1 MAETRKARKRR
12 HEEGFFQ
19 KYCNGR
25 GIDIGCG
32 NDPILPDVDMWDLSI
47 SKDHDATY
55 MKGIPDNT
63 YDFVYSSHCL
73 EDLEKPDVA
82 IKNWWRIL
90 RDDGYL
96 IIFVPHRDLFE
107 LRRTLPSAG
116 NANHK
121 WFFVIDKNEPPVTI
135 GLIPFIIDN
144 LTDYDIIYVKKCDD
158 NYSYYI
164 KDNRYVIAAGEFSIE
179 AVIRKGNKTK
189 FID

>member
-1 MAETRKARKRR
+1 METRKARKRR
-12 HEEGFFQ
+12 LEENFFQ

-32 NDPILPDVDMWDLSI
+32 NDPLLPNIDKWDFSI
-47 SKDHDATY
+47 SPDQDATY

-73 EDLEKPDVA
+73 EDLSRPDIA

-90 RDDGYL
+90 KNGGYL

-107 LRRTLPSAG
+107 LRKTLPSAG
-116 NANHK
+116 NVNHR
-121 WFFVIDKNEPPVTI
+121 WYFVIDKNEPPVTI
-135 GLIPFIIDN
+135 GLIPFIVDN

-164 KDNRYVIAAGEFSIE
+164 KDEKYVIASGEFSIE
-179 AVIRKGNKTK
+179 AVIKKGNKTK
-189 FID
+189 YID